1 MVFKRK
7 LYDKMLRWKQ
17 ESNGETALLIE
28 GARRIGKS
36 TLVEEFAKN
45 EYKSFILID
54 FSQNSEEV
62 NGLFKDITDLDYL
75 FLRLQVIY
83 GTTLYERKSVIVFDE
98 VQQNPLA
105 RQAIKHLVKDHRY
118 DYIETGSLISI
129 RKNIKDIV
137 IPSEEVRLPM
147 YPMDFEEF
155 RWALGDTAS
164 IPLLRKLFES
174 RKPLG
179 MSPAQL
185 ISGPGAAEAVSPAAN
200 AASSLAQHSLVRAL
214 AEEIV
219 EAALRRS
226 GEWAGL
232 DAAET
237 GNAPDGAYRYALYEA
252 HGAARVPYAYGILGQ
267 QRLDGEWKTVAMIAP
282 FSNDS
287 AATAHLARLCTGQQ
301 LEPIHILDVIHD
313 FMNTEA
319 RTL

>member
-1 MVFKRK
+1 MQIEKNIAATLQRRMDEAGKTK
-7 LYDKMLRWKQ
+7 LEFSRDLGIPR
-17 ESNGETALLIE
+17 
-28 GARRIGKS
+28 S
-36 TLVEEFAKN
+36 TLQGYLRGEKGLRSDSIEELAK
-45 EYKSFILID
+45 
-54 FSQNSEEV
+54 
-62 NGLFKDITDLDYL
+62 
-75 FLRLQVIY
+75 R
-83 GTTLYERKSVIVFDE
+83 
-98 VQQNPLA
+98 
-105 RQAIKHLVKDHRY
+105 
-118 DYIETGSLISI
+118 
-129 RKNIKDIV
+129 
-137 IPSEEVRLPM
+137 
-147 YPMDFEEF
+147 
-155 RWALGDTAS
+155 
-164 IPLLRKLFES
+164 
-174 RKPLG
+174 LG

-214 AEEIV
+214 AEKIV

-232 DAAET
+232 E
-237 GNAPDGAYRYALYEA
+237 NAPDGAYRYALYEA

>member
-1 MVFKRK
+1 M
-7 LYDKMLRWKQ
+7 D
-17 ESNGETALLIE
+17 EIDETERQREAAMEIIAKA
-28 GARRIGKS
+28 GAARS
-36 TLVEEFAKN
+36 CAFAAIHRAKG
-45 EYKSFILID
+45 FD
-54 FSQNSEEV
+54 F
-62 NGLFKDITDLDYL
+62 G
-75 FLRLQVIY
+75 
-83 GTTLYERKSVIVFDE
+83 
-98 VQQNPLA
+98 
-105 RQAIKHLVKDHRY
+105 
-118 DYIETGSLISI
+118 
-129 RKNIKDIV
+129 
-137 IPSEEVRLPM
+137 
-147 YPMDFEEF
+147 
-155 RWALGDTAS
+155 
-164 IPLLRKLFES
+164 
-174 RKPLG
+174 
-179 MSPAQL
+179 
-185 ISGPGAAEAVSPAAN
+185 GAAEQLDEAERYATEAHKVHTELLVREAGGQQTDGGLLVAH
-200 AASSLAQHSLVRAL
+200 AQDHFMMATLAQEL

>member
-1 MVFKRK
+1 MKRHGTYNAEGAEQTR
-7 LYDKMLRWKQ
+7 LEITFGCPAFLCLMGCVWTWRGMLLFLC
-17 ESNGETALLIE
+17 ALLLHEAGHAI
-28 GARRIGKS
+28 
-36 TLVEEFAKN
+36 V
-45 EYKSFILID
+45 
-54 FSQNSEEV
+54 
-62 NGLFKDITDLDYL
+62 
-75 FLRLQVIY
+75 LRLVHV
-83 GTTLYERKSVIVFDE
+83 R
-98 VQQNPLA
+98 
-105 RQAIKHLVKDHRY
+105 VKA
-118 DYIETGSLISI
+118 
-129 RKNIKDIV
+129 
-137 IPSEEVRLPM
+137 VR
-147 YPMDFEEF
+147 
-155 RWALGDTAS
+155 
-164 IPLLRKLFES
+164 
-174 RKPLG
+174 LG

-287 AATAHLARLCTGQQ
+287 AATAQLARLCTGQQ

-313 FMNTEA
+313 FMNIEA

>member
-1 MVFKRK
+1 MQIEKNIAATLQRRMDEAGKTK
-7 LYDKMLRWKQ
+7 LEFSRDLGIPR
-17 ESNGETALLIE
+17 
-28 GARRIGKS
+28 S
-36 TLVEEFAKN
+36 TLQGYLRGEKGLRSDSIEELAK
-45 EYKSFILID
+45 
-54 FSQNSEEV
+54 
-62 NGLFKDITDLDYL
+62 
-75 FLRLQVIY
+75 RLGI
-83 GTTLYERKSVIVFDE
+83 
-98 VQQNPLA
+98 
-105 RQAIKHLVKDHRY
+105 
-118 DYIETGSLISI
+118 
-129 RKNIKDIV
+129 
-137 IPSEEVRLPM
+137 
-147 YPMDFEEF
+147 
-155 RWALGDTAS
+155 
-164 IPLLRKLFES
+164 
-174 RKPLG
+174 
-179 MSPAQL
+179 SPAQL

-301 LEPIHILDVIHD
+301 LEPIHILDVNHD